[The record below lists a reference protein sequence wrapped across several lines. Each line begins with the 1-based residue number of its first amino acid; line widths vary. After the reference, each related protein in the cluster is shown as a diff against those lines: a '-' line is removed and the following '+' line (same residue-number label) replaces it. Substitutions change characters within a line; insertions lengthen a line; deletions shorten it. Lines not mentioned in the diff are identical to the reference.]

1 MGGEEGCRKGKERAS
16 SAQLGSS
23 VSQIILVANVFL
35 FAADT
40 HKRCPQVRTHG
51 PDTLTP
57 FRCLDIPGQAVY
69 VFDGIE
75 LSLAHSLL
83 LSVCLLAAPVLF
95 SAFC

>member
-1 MGGEEGCRKGKERAS
+1 
-16 SAQLGSS
+16 
-23 VSQIILVANVFL
+23 
-35 FAADT
+35 
-40 HKRCPQVRTHG
+40 VRTHG